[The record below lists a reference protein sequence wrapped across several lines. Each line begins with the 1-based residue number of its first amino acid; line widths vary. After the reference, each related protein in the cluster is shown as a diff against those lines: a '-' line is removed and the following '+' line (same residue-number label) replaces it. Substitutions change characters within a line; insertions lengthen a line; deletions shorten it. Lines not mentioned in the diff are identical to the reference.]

1 MLKKFRWQLLIIFL
15 TGIVI
20 GILLLMEQPEP
31 PGPVEPEPVKGGN
44 YTEALIGSLQRLNP
58 LFDYHNQVDR
68 DVNRLIYSRLITFD
82 ERGNAVKDL
91 AASWG
96 ISADGTIYNFELK
109 PDVKWHDGEPL
120 TAEDVLFTID
130 LMRNGSNYIPADLQ
144 DFWSSI
150 EVVSHSPTSLQFK
163 LPEPFAPFLDY
174 LSFGILPAHLLGDRD
189 IEAIKD
195 MDFNIQPVGSGP
207 YKFERLIVDGDQITG
222 LVLTANEDY
231 YGKQPFIQ
239 QLVFR
244 YYPDAQTALV
254 AYQNGE
260 LMGINDIHDEI
271 LADALQEPD
280 LAIYTGRLNILK
292 LVFFNLDNP
301 EVPFFGDANVR
312 KALYMSINRQYI
324 VDKILNGQ
332 AILADGPIFPG
343 TWAYFDGI
351 PRVEV
356 DVERAKVLLTEAGFP
371 VSAEDATRR
380 VSSEGTP
387 LEFTLLYPDSPTQ
400 RLIAE
405 AIQQDW
411 AAVGV
416 TVTLEPVDYVVLVTE
431 RLENREY
438 QAALVDLNLSRY
450 PDPDPYPFW
459 DSVQAT
465 GGQNYSQWN
474 NKLASE
480 YLEEARI
487 TTDVGERARLY
498 RNFQMIFAEELP
510 ALPLLYPVY
519 NYGVDYQVQ
528 GVRMGPL
535 LDISDRYATIL
546 EWYLA
551 SQLPTATGIQTTP

>member
-109 PDVKWHDGEPL
+109 PDVKWHDGEPF
-120 TAEDVLFTID
+120 TADDVLFTIE

-207 YKFERLIVDGDQITG
+207 YKFERLIVEGDQITG
-222 LVLTANEDY
+222 LVLAANEEY

-260 LMGINDIHDEI
+260 VMGINDIHDEI

-280 LAIYTGRLNILK
+280 LAIYTGRLNILR

-351 PRVEV
+351 PRVEM

-380 VSSEGTP
+380 VSSEGTL

-416 TVTLEPVDYVVLVTE
+416 IVTLEPVDYIVLVTE

-551 SQLPTATGIQTTP
+551 SQLPTATGIQATP